1 MKIQLTEKEIVVG
14 LQLYLNSVGINTNGQ
29 EVKVDFTSTRKPGSG
44 GLVAD
49 VDINFIPVVTAAYAP
64 QFRNS
69 NLGESTVA
77 LYSQTDTLLGN
88 ADAVVEASTGILRGV
103 GSSQTVDTAVV
114 YAVSE
119 DDDLLAQS
127 SGSILDEVLAGVD
140 EEKEEEPV
148 VAKVATATSSLF
160 ASEE

>member
-29 EVKVDFTSTRKPGSG
+29 EVKVEFTSTRKPGSG

-69 NLGESTVA
+69 NLGESTLA
-77 LYSQTDTLLGN
+77 LHSQTDTLLAG
-88 ADAVVEASTGILRGV
+88 AGV
-103 GSSQTVDTAVV
+103 GASIAADLAETADTTAVAV
-114 YAVSE
+114 VSE
-119 DDDLLAQS
+119 DGDLEVHS

-140 EEKEEEPV
+140 QEEEEPV
-148 VAKVATATSSLF
+148 AAKVATATSSLF
-160 ASEE
+160 ATEE